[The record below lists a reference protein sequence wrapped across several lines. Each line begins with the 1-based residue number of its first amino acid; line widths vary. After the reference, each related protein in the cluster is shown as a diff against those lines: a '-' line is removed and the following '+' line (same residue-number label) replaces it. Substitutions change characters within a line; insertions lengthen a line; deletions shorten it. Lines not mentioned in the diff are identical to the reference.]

1 MQWSVISKILK
12 SAYHV
17 FILTFGHYYGRVI
30 FQSVFKS
37 KAFQELSEDALAEV
51 LKDNGLNMDES
62 EILKYIKEWAA
73 VNSVS
78 WMEVW
83 SIIMILGFHKDIP

>member
-1 MQWSVISKILK
+1 M
-12 SAYHV
+12 HP
-17 FILTFGHYYGRVI
+17 

-37 KAFQELSEDALAEV
+37 KAFQELSEDALGEV
-51 LKDNGLNMDES
+51 LKDSGLNMDES

-78 WMEVW
+78 KIQVLVYKENFGIQGKFWYTRE
-83 SIIMILGFHKDIP
+83 ILVYKLIRKVRK